1 MLCAVSPGH
10 RVLLSAGVSLGCNL
24 LYAIYNGALGIL
36 SLSSWFAAM
45 CAFYSILAVMRFVA
59 VLCGWRSHLH
69 PGRDAQRQMGRLL
82 GLLLAALSVVLARMN
97 ALSLAQ
103 GRVERHGEIVM
114 ISIAAY
120 TFYKIGVSVVQ
131 AVRQRKDP
139 SLLLAGLRRVR
150 YAEVAASLLTL
161 QRSMLAT
168 FDGMAAADIHRM
180 NIATGAMVCLFVGGL
195 GVTLLHKG
203 GKADGKIQTGPDER
217 SDR

>member
-45 CAFYSILAVMRFVA
+45 CAFYSILAVMRFAA

-82 GLLLAALSVVLARMN
+82 GLLLAALSMVLARMN

-120 TFYKIGVSVVQ
+120 TFYKMGVSVVQ
-131 AVRQRKDP
+131 AIRQRKDP

-150 YAEVAASLLTL
+150 RFAGKHHGRRRHSPNEHCYRGDGLLVCGRAGRHPAA
-161 QRSMLAT
+161 QRRQGRWQDPNWS
-168 FDGMAAADIHRM
+168 R
-180 NIATGAMVCLFVGGL
+180 
-195 GVTLLHKG
+195 
-203 GKADGKIQTGPDER
+203 
-217 SDR
+217 